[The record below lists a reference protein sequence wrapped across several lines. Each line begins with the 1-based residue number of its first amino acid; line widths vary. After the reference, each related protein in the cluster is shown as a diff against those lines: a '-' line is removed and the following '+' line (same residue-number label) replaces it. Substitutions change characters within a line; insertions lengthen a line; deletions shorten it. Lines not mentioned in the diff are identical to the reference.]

1 LAQAWLKRIHQ
12 LVSKRSLNISM
23 PSAEKLEKKQKY
35 FDKLV
40 DLCVN
45 TEAALLV
52 GVDNVASK
60 QMQDIRIE
68 LRGKGVVLMGKN
80 TMIRKALAM
89 GHEEHPEAGL
99 DVLRENIRGNIG
111 MIFNTNATLDEIR
124 EIIGKHRKSSG
135 AKSGQ
140 FSNVDLALPAGP
152 TGMDPSQ
159 TSFFQALNIGTKIV
173 KGQIELVSEF
183 KILHAGEKVSPSA
196 AVLLTKLGIKPFE
209 YQMSVKSVFADASVF
224 DAAVLDIKDD
234 TLISKFLGGVANMA
248 AFSREVGIPTAAG
261 LPHAMGNAFRNV
273 ASLVA
278 EADFTFKEVEKVK
291 EFLADP
297 EAYAAANPSSGGG
310 PTTSTGPAADAPK
323 AEAKAAVAEVEEEE
337 EDMDFDLFG

>member
-1 LAQAWLKRIHQ
+1 MKG
-12 LVSKRSLNISM
+12 N
-23 PSAEKLEKKQKY
+23 
-35 FDKLV
+35 
-40 DLCVN
+40 
-45 TEAALLV
+45 V
-52 GVDNVASK
+52 GF
-60 QMQDIRIE
+60 
-68 LRGKGVVLMGKN
+68 
-80 TMIRKALAM
+80 
-89 GHEEHPEAGL
+89 
-99 DVLRENIRGNIG
+99 
-111 MIFNTNATLDEIR
+111 IFNSNSSLDEIR
-124 EIIGKHRKSSG
+124 EIVGKHKKSSG

-140 FSNVDLALPAGP
+140 LSNVDLALPAGP

-183 KILHAGEKVSPSA
+183 KILHKDEKVSPSA

-209 YQMSVKSVFADASVF
+209 YQMTVEQVFQDGSVF

-234 TLISKFLGGVANMA
+234 QLIAKFLGGVANMA
-248 AFSREVGIPTAAG
+248 AFSREVGIPTEAG

-297 EAYAAANPSSGGG
+297 EAYAAANPSGG
-310 PTTSTGPAADAPK
+310 PMTSNTGPSDDAPK
-323 AEAKAAVAEVEEEE
+323 AEAKAAAVEVEEE
-337 EDMDFDLFG
+337 

>member
-1 LAQAWLKRIHQ
+1 
-12 LVSKRSLNISM
+12 M
-23 PSAEKLEKKQKY
+23 PNAEKLEKKQKY
-35 FDKLV
+35 FDKLI

-45 TEAALLV
+45 TESALLV

-68 LRGKGVVLMGKN
+68 LRGKAVVLMGKN

-89 GHEEHPEAGL
+89 GHEEHPDAGL
-99 DVLRENIRGNIG
+99 EVLRENIKGNVG
-111 MIFNTNATLDEIR
+111 MIFNTNSTLDEIR
-124 EIIGKHRKSSG
+124 DIISQHRKSSG
-135 AKSGQ
+135 AKVGQ
-140 FSNVDLALPAGP
+140 LSNVDLALPSGP

-159 TSFFQALNIGTKIV
+159 TAFFQALNIGTKIV

-183 KILHAGEKVSPSA
+183 KILNTGEKVSASA

-209 YQMSVKSVFADASVF
+209 YQMSVKSVFADGGVF

-234 TLISKFLGGVANMA
+234 ALIAKFLNGVANMA

-297 EAYAAANPSSGGG
+297 EAFAAANPVASGGG
-310 PTTSTGPAADAPK
+310 GGGGGAAASEDKPAAT
-323 AEAKAAVAEVEEEE
+323 AAAAVEEEE
-337 EDMDFDLFG
+337 DEDVDFDLFG

>member
-1 LAQAWLKRIHQ
+1 MKG
-12 LVSKRSLNISM
+12 N
-23 PSAEKLEKKQKY
+23 
-35 FDKLV
+35 
-40 DLCVN
+40 
-45 TEAALLV
+45 V
-52 GVDNVASK
+52 GF
-60 QMQDIRIE
+60 
-68 LRGKGVVLMGKN
+68 
-80 TMIRKALAM
+80 
-89 GHEEHPEAGL
+89 
-99 DVLRENIRGNIG
+99 
-111 MIFNTNATLDEIR
+111 IFNTNSSLDEIR
-124 EIIGKHRKSSG
+124 EIVGKHKKSSG

-140 FSNVDLALPAGP
+140 LSNVDLALPAGP

-183 KILHAGEKVSPSA
+183 KILHKDEKVSPSA

-209 YQMSVKSVFADASVF
+209 YQMSVKAVFADGSVF

-234 TLISKFLGGVANMA
+234 QLIGKFLSGVANMA
-248 AFSREVGIPTAAG
+248 AFSREIGIPTAAG

-297 EAYAAANPSSGGG
+297 EAYAAANPSSSG
-310 PTTSTGPAADAPK
+310 PATTGPSTTGPATTEAAAAAP
-323 AEAKAAVAEVEEEE
+323 EVEEEE